1 MLWYISL
8 LRQDA
13 SVQRVQ
19 KGNALTMSD
28 ALNKRRQK
36 LQITQSVC
44 NYANAL
50 LTTSMLLTLKGAFV
64 R

>member
-8 LRQDA
+8 LRQVA
-13 SVQRVQ
+13 SLQRVQ
-19 KGNALTMSD
+19 KGNTRTMSE

-50 LTTSMLLTLKGAFV
+50 LTTWMLSTLKGAFV